1 MPRIFLQKQFPTI
14 REGMALVEKL
24 SDFKSNEFAEPDID
38 LLRVVDHQHIID
50 ALAAPSHSDERIA
63 VLNPATEE
71 QLGTIPHGCA
81 ADVDDA
87 VQAARLTHDRGS
99 WRTMG
104 FRERSRILHRVADLL
119 RNQAEKL
126 AWIETLDQ
134 GRPLRQSLDM
144 MVPLAADAWDFFAS
158 ALVGYYGDAYR
169 SEPWAFGYTLKHP
182 LGVVGCIVPSNV
194 PLVLSS
200 EQLAPALAAGNSVVL
215 KSPPDCPLSSI
226 KLVECIHEAGVPKGV
241 VNLVHGGRAVG
252 QALVEHP
259 GIDMIAFT
267 GSTATGKSI
276 MGAAAST
283 LKRLLLELGG
293 KAPFIVFSDA
303 DLDAAIDGAI
313 LGAYLNGGQ
322 ICMSATRLLLH
333 ESIYDEFVAR
343 FAAATRQLKVGPGAD
358 PATRI
363 GPMVS
368 AALRDR
374 IERHIAAAIEAGADA
389 LSGGSPLR
397 DGAWQRGFWVNP
409 TVLANVPDTA
419 SVWRDEVFG
428 PVPVVRKFHTPEDAI
443 RLANDTPYGLAGSVW
458 TTDLRTAHTMAE
470 AICAGYLWINEHLIR
485 APGLPFGGLRQSG
498 LGSQASL
505 RTLDSYSQL
514 KSVFVDRSPQGPKP
528 RHRMV

>member
-1 MPRIFLQKQFPTI
+1 MTRV
-14 REGMALVEKL
+14 AKL
-24 SDFKSNEFAEPDID
+24 SDLISNEFAVPDLD
-38 LLRVVDHQHIID
+38 LLRIDDHQPIID
-50 ALAAPSHSDERIA
+50 GRAAPSHSDERIA

-71 QLGTIPHGCA
+71 RLGTIPHGCA
-81 ADVDDA
+81 ADVNDA
-87 VQAARLTHDRGS
+87 VQAARRAHDRGA

-104 FRERSRILHRVADLL
+104 FRERARILHRVADLL

-134 GRPLRQSLDM
+134 GRPLRQSANM
-144 MVPLAADAWDFFAS
+144 MVPLAADAWDFFAA
-158 ALVGYYGDAYR
+158 ALVGYHGDAHR
-169 SEPWAFGYTLKHP
+169 SEPWALGYTLKHP
-182 LGVVGCIVPSNV
+182 IGVVGCIVPSNV
-194 PLVLSS
+194 PLVLGS

-215 KSPPDCPLSSI
+215 KSPPDCPLSSV
-226 KLVECIHEAGVPKGV
+226 KLVECIHEAGVPEGV
-241 VNLVHGGRAVG
+241 VNLVHGGKAVG
-252 QALVEHP
+252 EALVEHP
-259 GIDMIAFT
+259 DVDMIAFT

-276 MGAAAST
+276 MCAAAST

-293 KAPFIVFSDA
+293 KAPFIVFADA
-303 DLDAAIDGAI
+303 DLDAAIDGAVW
-313 LGAYLNGGQ
+313 GAFLNGGQ
-322 ICMSATRLLLH
+322 ICMSATRLLLQAP
-333 ESIYDEFVAR
+333 IYDAFVDR
-343 FAAATRQLKVGPGAD
+343 FVAATRRLKVGPGAD
-358 PATRI
+358 PATGI

-368 AALRDR
+368 AALRER
-374 IERHIAAAIEAGADA
+374 IDRHIAMAIDAGAHA
-389 LSGGSPLR
+389 LCGGAPLR
-397 DGAWQRGFWVNP
+397 DGAWQRGFWVSP

-428 PVPVVRKFHTPEDAI
+428 PVPVVRKFETREDAV

-470 AICAGYLWINEHLIR
+470 AVCAGYLWINEHLIR

-528 RHRMV
+528 RHAMVLAAEQGNVAARASTSR